1 MSDIKDSFFY
11 NYYDYLKDIYVYPHL
26 KTYLLDKQVQK
37 REKAFLYIQLGVILI
52 ASILIILKIFLI
64 IIYFYIIQF
73 FSILKK
79 LVIACK
85 KTKCDIKFCS
95 NLKNCLNYIY
105 NTLYKIYYYNF
116 YHYNNRYIDII
127 MCLTF
132 ICFIISNPTFL
143 FFVIDEIEDNEK
155 SDYLI
160 TFHYICNEFSLLIEI
175 LCVTFYSSTKLIQQ
189 IVISLFFFIF
199 FNCLNFM
206 IYYFSY
212 LYEESKGTIV
222 NKEHKKIANII
233 FNSIFFVFYIDALIK
248 IFRYDN
254 KSKN

>member
-26 KTYLLDKQVQK
+26 KTYLLDKQVQN
-37 REKAFLYIQLGVILI
+37 REKFFLILQFI
-52 ASILIILKIFLI
+52 SIGITSIFIIFKIFLI

-85 KTKCDIKFCS
+85 KTKCDIKLCNNF
-95 NLKNCLNYIY
+95 NNCMKYIY
-105 NTLYKIYYYNF
+105 NTSYKIYYYNF
-116 YHYNNRYIDII
+116 YHYNNKFIDII
-127 MCLTF
+127 MCFSF
-132 ICFIISNPTFL
+132 ICFIISNPIFL
-143 FFVIDEIEDNEK
+143 FFVKDEIEDSEK

-160 TFHYICNEFSLLIEI
+160 TFYYICNEFSILIEI

-189 IVISLFFFIF
+189 MVISVFFFIF

>member
-1 MSDIKDSFFY
+1 MSDIKDTFFY

-26 KTYLLDKQVQK
+26 KTYLLDKQVQN
-37 REKAFLYIQLGVILI
+37 REKFFLILQFI
-52 ASILIILKIFLI
+52 SIGITSIFIIFKIFLI

-116 YHYNNRYIDII
+116 YHYNNRIIDII
-127 MCLTF
+127 MCFTF
-132 ICFIISNPTFL
+132 ICFIFSNPIFL
-143 FFVIDEIEDNEK
+143 FVVKDEIEDSEK
-155 SDYLI
+155 SVYFI
-160 TFHYICNEFSLLIEI
+160 NFHYLCNEFSLLIEI
-175 LCVTFYSSTKLIQQ
+175 LCVTFYSSTKLNQQ
-189 IVISLFFFIF
+189 IFISILFFIF
-199 FNCLNFM
+199 FNCLNLM
-206 IYYFSY
+206 VYYFSY

-248 IFRYDN
+248 IYLYDN